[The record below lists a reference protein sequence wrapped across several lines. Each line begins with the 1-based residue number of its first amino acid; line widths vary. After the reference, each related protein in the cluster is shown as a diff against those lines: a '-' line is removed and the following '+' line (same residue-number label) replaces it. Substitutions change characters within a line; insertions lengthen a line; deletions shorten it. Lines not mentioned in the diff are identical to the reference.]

1 MGVSKATVDTYVERI
16 RAKLQVGNKADLT
29 RAALRQLKDLT

>member
-1 MGVSKATVDTYVERI
+1 VDTYVERI

-29 RAALRQLKDLT
+29 RAALRRLTHDELD